1 MKNKKVNMEITK
13 KTKKKLWAEYF
24 VDGDSIFVALEDVD
38 SKDKKVYELKS
49 LVVEDELGYALVKS
63 DMEYDKKKFNIKRK
77 AYNSYTAKNICRD
90 RDTGELLPVHVI
102 VLELPATFEHK
113 SAHFTSPTP
122 GKFTEFYVSSLLD
135 KYKFRDDP
143 EMVEKNIVNFVK
155 VMQSIQN

>member
-1 MKNKKVNMEITK
+1 MKKN
-13 KTKKKLWAEYF
+13 KKLWAEYF
-24 VDGDSIFVALEDVD
+24 VDADNIFVALEDVD

-77 AYNSYTAKNICRD
+77 KYNSCSAKNICRD
-90 RDTGELLPVHVI
+90 RDTGELVPIHVI

-135 KYKFRDDP
+135 KYKFRDDL
-143 EMVEKNIVNFVK
+143 ETVERNLVNFVE
-155 VMQSIQN
+155 VMQSIQK

>member
-1 MKNKKVNMEITK
+1 MKKNKISMKTKTK
-13 KTKKKLWAEYF
+13 KTLWAEYF
-24 VDGDSIFVALEDVD
+24 VDGNSIFVALEDVD

-102 VLELPATFEHK
+102 VLELPATFAHIVCK
-113 SAHFTSPTP
+113 SMILIIYCAISCQQVYVYKILHTLIF
-122 GKFTEFYVSSLLD
+122 FLFYILLLVF
-135 KYKFRDDP
+135 YLF
-143 EMVEKNIVNFVK
+143 
-155 VMQSIQN
+155 

>member
-1 MKNKKVNMEITK
+1 MKKNKISMKTKTK
-13 KTKKKLWAEYF
+13 KTLWAEYF
-24 VDGDSIFVALEDVD
+24 IDGDNIFVALEDVD
-38 SKDKKVYELKS
+38 NKDKKVYELKKI
-49 LVVEDELGYALVKS
+49 VVEDELGYALGKS

-113 SAHFTSPTP
+113 SAHFTSPIP

-135 KYKFRDDP
+135 KYRFNDSPKA
-143 EMVEKNIVNFVK
+143 VENNIVNFVK
-155 VMQSIQN
+155 VMQSINY